1 MCSSDLAGAAGAAN
15 GAGSAGP
22 NAAGGGPGG
31 GDPGATADGVQ
42 LGGLTGDGS
51 PQSAGGDKKS
61 RQVTI
66 GDSAMRI
73 EAGPPV
79 PGAVGAQ
86 LPPGPVQQH
95 EKGTGSGGKGASGS
109 NTNKGVER
117 GRSIPS
123 GL

>member
-1 MCSSDLAGAAGAAN
+1 
-15 GAGSAGP
+15 
-22 NAAGGGPGG
+22 
-31 GDPGATADGVQ
+31 V
-42 LGGLTGDGS
+42 GGLSGDGS
-51 PQSAGGDKKS
+51 PQGAGGDKKS

-73 EAGPPV
+73 DAGPPV
-79 PGAVGAQ
+79 PGAVGSQ

-109 NTNKGVER
+109 NANKGVER
-117 GRSIPS
+117 GRAIPS